1 MFVDTHCH
9 LDFPQFDLNR
19 EEVIKRAKENDIGY
33 IVNVGSS
40 LKSSIASLELAKKFD
55 FVYATVGIHPHEAD
69 RFTQKEEIALRDL
82 AKNDKVVAVGEIGLD
97 YFKNFSKTEN
107 QRPLFSSLIK
117 LAKDLGLPLVIH
129 TRDAEID
136 TLKILKEQMPLSA
149 VVHCFSGGEEFL
161 RECLDLGFFISFTC
175 NITYKKAENLRN
187 MVRLAPIERILLETD
202 APYLSPEGLRGKTN
216 EPLNVKI
223 LAEEIAR
230 IKQTSL
236 MEVASMTTENAKKF
250 FNLK

>member
-69 RFTQKEEIALRDL
+69 RFTQKEEIALSDL
-82 AKNDKVVAVGEIGLD
+82 AKNDTVVAVGEIGLD

>member
-69 RFTQKEEIALRDL
+69 RFTQKEEIALSDL